1 MKSILFCFSFVVAVV
16 AFVVVVV
23 VVVVVVAVVTAAAV
37 VFVVAFAV
45 VVAAVVAVVV
55 VVVAVVVTVVVVC
68 ISCALFFCVS
78 AHTYYSY
85 QLFNIGV
92 FLMLYFLQEAQL
104 NAVKY
109 LPPGYDCTP
118 TKVHTHTLSDHHKHC
133 SVTEIVARIV
143 KCVVLVMS
151 CCFGSAC
158 LLCVYGSFEE
168 SFREGG
174 FHTVVHLLGL
184 H

>member
-23 VVVVVVAVVTAAAV
+23 VVVVVVAVVVVTAAAV

-55 VVVAVVVTVVVVC
+55 VVVVVAVVVAVVVVC

-143 KCVVLVMS
+143 KWVVLVMS
-151 CCFGSAC
+151 CFFMGVHAFCVCTGVLRRVSGS
-158 LLCVYGSFEE
+158 VGSIQ
-168 SFREGG
+168 
-174 FHTVVHLLGL
+174 
-184 H
+184 